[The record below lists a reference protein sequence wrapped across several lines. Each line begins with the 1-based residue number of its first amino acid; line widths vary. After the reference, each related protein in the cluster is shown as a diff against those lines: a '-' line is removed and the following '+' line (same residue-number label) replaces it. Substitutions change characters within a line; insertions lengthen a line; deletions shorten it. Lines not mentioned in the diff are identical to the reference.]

1 IAAAEMAGA
10 LGIKVY
16 TIGVGVEGRVM
27 TDQWGRKYT
36 KQVQAE
42 LDEPTLKAIAEAT
55 GGKFFRA
62 RNTES
67 LAAIY
72 AEIDALEK
80 TEVAEEHFYHYTDL
94 AVTSVNL
101 AGIQLPPLLIFPILV
116 LLLEILLAATRY
128 RSIP

>member
-1 IAAAEMAGA
+1 MHFRRRRRRRAASF
-10 LGIKVY
+10 V
-16 TIGVGVEGRVM
+16 
-27 TDQWGRKYT
+27 
-36 KQVQAE
+36 E
-42 LDEPTLKAIAEAT
+42 LDEPTLRAIAEAT

-80 TEVAEEHFYHYTDL
+80 TEVSEEHFYHYTNL

-101 AGIQLPPLLIFPILV
+101 AGVHLPPLLIFPILV
-116 LLLEILLAATRY
+116 LLLEIILATTRY